1 MARLRIATAMSDRR
15 GRRPETSSDKTLS
28 VMDLFTPDRPE
39 WTVDEA
45 CLALGQS
52 ESTVYRYFRSLAAAG
67 LIFSIRPGRYLLG
80 PGIVHY
86 DRQLR
91 SSDPLLRAAEPTFAS
106 LSKVYGPPS
115 AIFVCRIYRDH
126 VMAMHEHRSGAQSLP
141 EGAFARGRLAP
152 LFCGP
157 PAFAMLAFM
166 EVRAVRSMFQK
177 TAGNDADWLE
187 IKRRM
192 RMIRALG
199 YAVSVDDP
207 DPGVI
212 LLAAPLKQQDGG
224 IAGSLCLAL
233 THTAE
238 NLTLIE
244 QAGKDVIDEATNMAE
259 RSLRLSS
266 K

>member
-1 MARLRIATAMSDRR
+1 MVSATR

-39 WTVDEA
+39 WTVEAA

-52 ESTVYRYFRSLAAAG
+52 ESTVYRYFRSLTSAG

-91 SSDPLLRAAEPTFAS
+91 SSDPLLRAAEPTFAK
-106 LSKVYGPPS
+106 LSHAYGVPS
-115 AIFVCRIYRDH
+115 TVFICRIYRDH
-126 VMAMHEHRSGAQSLP
+126 VMAMHEHRSGAPPLP
-141 EGAFARGRLAP
+141 EGVFARGRLAP

-157 PAFAMLAFM
+157 PALAMLAFM
-166 EVRAVRSMFQK
+166 EVRAVRAMFQK
-177 TAGNDADWLE
+177 SAGEDADWLE

-192 RMIRALG
+192 RTIRAVG
-199 YAVSVDDP
+199 YAVSLDDP

-224 IAGSLCLAL
+224 IAGGLCLAL
-233 THTAE
+233 AHTAE
-238 NLTLIE
+238 NTALIG
-244 QAGKDVIDEATNMAE
+244 QAGEDLVDEASKMAE
-259 RSLRLSS
+259 RSLIFSNT
-266 K
+266 